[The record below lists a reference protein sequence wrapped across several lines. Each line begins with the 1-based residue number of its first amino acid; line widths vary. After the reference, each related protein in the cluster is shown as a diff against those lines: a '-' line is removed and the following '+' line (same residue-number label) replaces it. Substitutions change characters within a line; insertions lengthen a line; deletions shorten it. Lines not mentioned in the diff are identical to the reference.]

1 MNVELWIVG
10 EGDLTPYLSKIKEN
24 TNIKIV
30 NRYIDNCKIPEFFH
44 MADFLILPHIE
55 ATQSGVIP
63 LAYAFGKPVIASNVW
78 EIAEQVVD
86 GETGYLFDINNNH
99 EAVEKSIYLL
109 EDEKE
114 RLKMSKNAFEYQK
127 TQLDWEQIG
136 NELLTFFKT
145 LTAKLRN
152 DSTYN
157 GWDEIIGS
165 KIKRF

>member
-1 MNVELWIVG
+1 M
-10 EGDLTPYLSKIKEN
+10 
-24 TNIKIV
+24 
-30 NRYIDNCKIPEFFH
+30 
-44 MADFLILPHIE
+44 
-55 ATQSGVIP
+55 
-63 LAYAFGKPVIASNVW
+63 
-78 EIAEQVVD
+78 
-86 GETGYLFDINNNH
+86 FDINNNH

-157 GWDEIIGS
+157 G
-165 KIKRF
+165 